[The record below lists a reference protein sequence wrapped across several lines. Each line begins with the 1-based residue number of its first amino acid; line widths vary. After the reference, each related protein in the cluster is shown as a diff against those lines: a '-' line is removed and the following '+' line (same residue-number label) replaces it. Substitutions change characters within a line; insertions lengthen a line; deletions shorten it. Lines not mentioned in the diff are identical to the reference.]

1 MSFDPQLAKTMEQV
15 RENTKEARRDKYLAD
30 ASSVSSTSSSSSG
43 GSDAQSLRTARS
55 KRSATAPRRTRRG
68 TASSAKL
75 DSLPNA
81 SPKKKPVPK
90 KKVVAS
96 KAKKPAKGKGKTA
109 KAQAPKKAAAKAKK
123 PVAKKKKPAAKRQP
137 VVPSSPARSVV
148 SAVSRTSPACFTKTV
163 KGTKV
168 AAYFPC
174 VGSQD
179 SKKLPDQT
187 LYGVVTD
194 HDPKNKDG
202 AYLVCFSD
210 GEEQRWDDREF
221 KTGLE
226 KAKLM
231 PEKLGPGNR
240 NTKTKKARK

>member
-1 MSFDPQLAKTMEQV
+1 MCLTFDHLTPPTPLIPRPLTETPPNRRLIPHPHFPLTFTPFVLVDFQQMSFDPQLAKTMEQV

-148 SAVSRTSPACFTKTV
+148 SAVSRTSPACFTV
-163 KGTKV
+163 
-168 AAYFPC
+168 
-174 VGSQD
+174 S
-179 SKKLPDQT
+179 
-187 LYGVVTD
+187 
-194 HDPKNKDG
+194 
-202 AYLVCFSD
+202 
-210 GEEQRWDDREF
+210 RR
-221 KTGLE
+221 
-226 KAKLM
+226 
-231 PEKLGPGNR
+231 R
-240 NTKTKKARK
+240 KKASRSEI